1 MPWSDPVHIYLLYVP
16 LGHIGLWRW
25 SDWMVARG
33 TDEGS
38 LRRWIMAGSQL
49 ACGIAIAGVF
59 LAQSPLALT
68 AWLILAGIA
77 FGAISGNLYAVA
89 QIFAGARG
97 AGGWVGVQ
105 NTLGNLSGIL
115 QPIVTGLIVDRLGGF
130 GWGFALAAGIS
141 AGGALWWWLAMPPIR
156 QVEARA
162 ELAS

>member
-1 MPWSDPVHIYLLYVP
+1 M
-16 LGHIGLWRW
+16 R
-25 SDWMVARG
+25 
-33 TDEGS
+33 
-38 LRRWIMAGSQL
+38 
-49 ACGIAIAGVF
+49 
-59 LAQSPLALT
+59 
-68 AWLILAGIA
+68 

-156 QVEARA
+156 QVEA
-162 ELAS
+162 